1 MIKLMETRAV
11 PRANRLALLMGVS
24 LASLLAGCAVGPDY
38 VPPATQLQPFQHTPT
53 VQSDGAQRT
62 APPLDTWWTGFDDP
76 MLVTIVNRAL
86 AQNLD
91 LAAAFARVQQ
101 ARAVAQS
108 AGAQLLPTLDLD
120 ASATAEHQSLT
131 SPVGSLA
138 RTFPGYSRDQR
149 EYTVGAAAS
158 WEIDL
163 AGGLRRNAAAAAGE
177 LQAAQADQLGTRV
190 TVAADA
196 ADAYLQVRG
205 FQARLA
211 VAQDQIETDA
221 KLLELVRARRHAGA
235 ADEREIAQ
243 AEALLRQA
251 RTVVP
256 TLRANLSA
264 QLNRLDVLMGA
275 QPGTYANEL
284 TQGSGQ
290 ANGPAHGQAGDIP
303 AIPPITAQ
311 ASPTDVLR
319 RRPDVIAAERRLA
332 ASNERI
338 GAALSDYY
346 PKLSLSGLLGFD
358 SLNTNDLFTA
368 RAFQP
373 AITGGLRWRLFDFG
387 KVDAEVQSARG
398 ANAEALAIYR
408 QTVLKAAEDVENAF
422 VSLTETQARRVELDG
437 EVASLQRAR
446 DLSERAYR
454 AGSITLT
461 DVLDADRQLLVARD
475 DLDATR
481 ADAARAAVAA
491 FRALGGGWSTG
502 VAQQAPA
509 QPAPAA
515 SATPVQESLLQQRFS
530 SLTEDRG

>member
-1 MIKLMETRAV
+1 
-11 PRANRLALLMGVS
+11 
-24 LASLLAGCAVGPDY
+24 
-38 VPPATQLQPFQHTPT
+38 
-53 VQSDGAQRT
+53 
-62 APPLDTWWTGFDDP
+62 
-76 MLVTIVNRAL
+76 
-86 AQNLD
+86 
-91 LAAAFARVQQ
+91 
-101 ARAVAQS
+101 
-108 AGAQLLPTLDLD
+108 
-120 ASATAEHQSLT
+120 
-131 SPVGSLA
+131 
-138 RTFPGYSRDQR
+138 
-149 EYTVGAAAS
+149 
-158 WEIDL
+158 
-163 AGGLRRNAAAAAGE
+163 LRRNAAAAAGE